1 MSDTNTNG
9 ADQALQD
16 YLTRIEALEA
26 QIELAQDQ
34 IADIYKDV
42 KLDGFDVKAVKK
54 MVKSR
59 KIELVKDIDS
69 GELYESATGGQ

>member
-1 MSDTNTNG
+1 MPDTNG

-34 IADIYKDV
+34 IAEIYADV
-42 KLDGFDVKAVKK
+42 KLDGFDPKAVKK
-54 MVKSR
+54 MIKSR
-59 KIELVKDIDS
+59 KIELVKDIDA
-69 GELYESATGGQ
+69 GELYDSAAGGQ